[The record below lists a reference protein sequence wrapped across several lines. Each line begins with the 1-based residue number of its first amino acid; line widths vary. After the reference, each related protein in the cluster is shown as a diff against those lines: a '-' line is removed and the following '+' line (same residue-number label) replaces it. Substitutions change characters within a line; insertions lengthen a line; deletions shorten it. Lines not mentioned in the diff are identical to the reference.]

1 MKNCRYL
8 QKYNLLLKN
17 VFMIIKKILI
27 FCVVLAFSFSLFSQ
41 TSSLKGN
48 DNSVSRAIIKLKNDP
63 QLRNAGV
70 SFYAI
75 DVQTGEVIGELNQ
88 DMGLKPAS
96 TMKLITTATAL
107 EVIGATHRFETT
119 LQYDGYIDTT
129 TNTLHGNIYIKGGG
143 DPTLGSKYFQSTK
156 YHQFLDDW
164 SKAIKDLGID
174 TITGNIIADA
184 TVYSWDMIPP
194 TWSWE
199 DFGNYFGAG
208 ACGLTVF
215 DDFYTLYFNTSST
228 VGRKTTITK
237 VEPEIPG
244 LTFDNQVVSASIYDD
259 QSYIFGT
266 PYTYNR
272 DIRGKLPRGKTDYKV
287 KGSMPDPA
295 LFTAQSLFI
304 ELSGDGI
311 VVLKEP
317 TSIRILKDMA
327 LIKNKRTDI
336 TITYSPT
343 LAEIISVLNL
353 HSVNL
358 FAEHL
363 LVEVGV
369 EKGGVKDVKSA
380 TDVVE
385 NFWANKGMKTSGL
398 SMNDGS
404 GLSYYNSVTAK
415 QLVFVLQYMQ
425 QKSSN
430 YDVFY
435 NSLPV
440 SGESGT
446 LRRVCKGTVAQ
457 GKIHAKS
464 GTIRKVRCYAGYTV
478 SNSGREIAFA
488 MMLNNY
494 ICSSSESRKKL
505 EQMMIAMV
513 LLDE

>member
-1 MKNCRYL
+1 MTIKN
-8 QKYNLLLKN
+8 
-17 VFMIIKKILI
+17 FII
-27 FCVVLAFSFSLFSQ
+27 FCIITVFSSSLYSQ
-41 TSSLKGN
+41 TPSLKSKN
-48 DNSVSRAIIKLKNDP
+48 HSVSRAIIKLQNDP
-63 QLRNAGV
+63 QLRNAGI

-96 TMKLITTATAL
+96 TMKLITSATAL

-119 LQYDGYIDTT
+119 LQYDGYIDTI

-156 YHQFLDDW
+156 YHKFLDDW

-174 TITGNIIADA
+174 TVTGHIIADA
-184 TVYSWDMIPP
+184 TVYSWDLVPP

-228 VGRKTTITK
+228 VGRSSTITK

-259 QSYIFGT
+259 QSYIFGI
-266 PYTYNR
+266 PYTYHR
-272 DIRGKLPRGKTDYKV
+272 DIRGKLPRSKTDYKV

-295 LFTAQSLFI
+295 LFTAQSLFV
-304 ELSGDGI
+304 ELSGEGV

-317 TSIRILKDMA
+317 TSIRILKDMS
-327 LIKNKRTDI
+327 LIKKKRTNI
-336 TITYSPT
+336 TITFSPT
-343 LAEIISVLNL
+343 LADIISVLNTR
-353 HSVNL
+353 SVNL

-369 EKGGVKDVKSA
+369 QKGGVKGVKAS

-385 NFWANKGMKTSGL
+385 NFWAYKGMKTGGL
-398 SMNDGS
+398 SINDGS

-446 LRRVCKGTVAQ
+446 LKRVCKGTVAH

-464 GTIRKVRCYAGYTV
+464 GSIRKVRCYAGYTV

-494 ICSSSESRKKL
+494 TCSSSESRKKL
-505 EQMMIAMV
+505 EQMMIALV